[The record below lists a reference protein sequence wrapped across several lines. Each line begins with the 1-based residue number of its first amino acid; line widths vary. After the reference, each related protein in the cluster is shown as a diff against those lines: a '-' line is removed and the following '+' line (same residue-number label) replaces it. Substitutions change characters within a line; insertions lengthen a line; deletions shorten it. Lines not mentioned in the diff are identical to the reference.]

1 MAGHGAIMNAER
13 GVADM
18 EKLFILAYFLLVM
31 LDKVVISDARRLL
44 LDFLIGQRNRKNAKS
59 IHAEQ
64 SFTDRVKMGYILP
77 MLKKYKEAFKKYH
90 TLYLVILYSLIPQ
103 YITIVLFHIFVP
115 SVIWYVF
122 GVFLAIK
129 LLLTIFYTLELGPL
143 KMSVYAQKKK

>member
-1 MAGHGAIMNAER
+1 
-13 GVADM
+13 M
-18 EKLFILAYFLLVM
+18 EKLFILAYFLMIM

-44 LDFLIGQRNRKNAKS
+44 LDFLIGERNRKNAKK

-64 SFTDRVKMGYILP
+64 SFSDRVKMGYILP
-77 MLKKYKEAFKKYH
+77 MLKKYTGEFRKYH
-90 TLYLVILYSLIPQ
+90 ILYLVILYSLIPQ

-129 LLLTIFYTLELGPL
+129 LLITIFYTLELGPQ

>member
-1 MAGHGAIMNAER
+1 
-13 GVADM
+13 M
-18 EKLFILAYFLLVM
+18 EKLFILAYFLMIM

-44 LDFLIGQRNRKNAKS
+44 LDFLIGERNRKNAKK

-64 SFTDRVKMGYILP
+64 SFSDRVKMGYILP
-77 MLKKYKEAFKKYH
+77 MLKKYTRTFRKNH
-90 TLYLVILYSLIPQ
+90 ILYLVILYSLIPQ

-129 LLLTIFYTLELGPL
+129 LLITIFYTLELGPQ

>member
-1 MAGHGAIMNAER
+1 
-13 GVADM
+13 M
-18 EKLFILAYFLLVM
+18 EKLFILAYFLMIM

-44 LDFLIGQRNRKNAKS
+44 LDFLIGERNRKNAKK

-64 SFTDRVKMGYILP
+64 SFSDRVKMGYILP
-77 MLKKYKEAFKKYH
+77 MLKKYTRTFRKYH
-90 TLYLVILYSLIPQ
+90 ILYLVILYSLIPQ
-103 YITIVLFHIFVP
+103 YITIVLFHILVP

-129 LLLTIFYTLELGPL
+129 LLLTIFYTLELGPQ

>member
-1 MAGHGAIMNAER
+1 
-13 GVADM
+13 M
-18 EKLFILAYFLLVM
+18 EKLFVLAYFLMIM
-31 LDKVVISDARRLL
+31 LDIIVISDARRLL
-44 LDFLIGQRNRKNAKS
+44 LDFLIGERNRKNAKR

-64 SFTDRVKMGYILP
+64 SFSDRMKMGYILP
-77 MLKKYKEAFKKYH
+77 MLKKYTGVFRKYH
-90 TLYLVILYSLIPQ
+90 ILYLIILYSLIPQ

-129 LLLTIFYTLELGPL
+129 LLITIFYTLELGPQ

>member
-1 MAGHGAIMNAER
+1 
-13 GVADM
+13 M
-18 EKLFILAYFLLVM
+18 EKLFILVYFLMIM

-44 LDFLIGQRNRKNAKS
+44 LDFLIGERNRKNAKM

-64 SFTDRVKMGYILP
+64 SFSDRVKMGYILP
-77 MLKKYKEAFKKYH
+77 MLKKYTRTFRKYH
-90 TLYLVILYSLIPQ
+90 ILYLVILYSLIPQ

-122 GVFLAIK
+122 GVFLVIK
-129 LLLTIFYTLELGPL
+129 LLITIFYTLELGPQ

>member
-1 MAGHGAIMNAER
+1 
-13 GVADM
+13 M
-18 EKLFILAYFLLVM
+18 EKLFILAYFLMIM

-44 LDFLIGQRNRKNAKS
+44 LDFLIGERNRKNAKK

-64 SFTDRVKMGYILP
+64 SFSDRVKMGYILP
-77 MLKKYKEAFKKYH
+77 MLKKYTRTFRKYH
-90 TLYLVILYSLIPQ
+90 ILYLVILYSLIPQ
-103 YITIVLFHIFVP
+103 YTTIVLFHIFVP

-129 LLLTIFYTLELGPL
+129 LLITIFYTLELGPQ

>member
-1 MAGHGAIMNAER
+1 MQEGCE
-13 GVADM
+13 VDM
-18 EKLFILAYFLLVM
+18 EKLFILAYFLM
-31 LDKVVISDARRLL
+31 IILDKVVISDARRLL
-44 LDFLIGQRNRKNAKS
+44 LDFLVGQRNRKNAKK

-64 SFTDRVKMGYILP
+64 SFSDRMKMGYIQP
-77 MLKKYKEAFKKYH
+77 MLKKYAGTFKKYH
-90 TLYLVILYSLIPQ
+90 ILYLVILYSLVPQ

-129 LLLTIFYTLELGPL
+129 LLITIFYTLELGPQ

>member
-1 MAGHGAIMNAER
+1 
-13 GVADM
+13 M
-18 EKLFILAYFLLVM
+18 EKLFILAYFLMIM
-31 LDKVVISDARRLL
+31 LDKVVISDALRLL
-44 LDFLIGQRNRKNAKS
+44 LDFLIGERNRKNAIK

-64 SFTDRVKMGYILP
+64 SFSDRVKMGYILP
-77 MLKKYKEAFKKYH
+77 MLKKYTGTFRKYH
-90 TLYLVILYSLIPQ
+90 ILYLVILYSLIPQ

-129 LLLTIFYTLELGPL
+129 LLLTIFYTLELGPQ

>member
-1 MAGHGAIMNAER
+1 
-13 GVADM
+13 M
-18 EKLFILAYFLLVM
+18 EKLFILAYFLMIM

-44 LDFLIGQRNRKNAKS
+44 LDFLIGQRKRKNAKK

-64 SFTDRVKMGYILP
+64 SFSDRVKMGYILP
-77 MLKKYKEAFKKYH
+77 MLKKYTRTFRKYH
-90 TLYLVILYSLIPQ
+90 ILYLVILYSLIPQ

-129 LLLTIFYTLELGPL
+129 LLITIFYTLELGPQ

>member
-1 MAGHGAIMNAER
+1 MNAER
-13 GVADM
+13 GVVDM
-18 EKLFILAYFLLVM
+18 EKLFILTYFLLVV

-44 LDFLIGQRNRKNAKS
+44 LDFLIGQRNRKNAKA

-64 SFTDRVKMGYILP
+64 SFADRVKMGYILP

-103 YITIVLFHIFVP
+103 YVTVILFHIFAP
-115 SVIWYVF
+115 GLIWYVF
-122 GVFLAIK
+122 GTFLVVK
-129 LLLTIFYTLELGPL
+129 FLLAAFYTLELGPL

>member
-1 MAGHGAIMNAER
+1 
-13 GVADM
+13 M
-18 EKLFILAYFLLVM
+18 EKLFILAYFLMIM

-44 LDFLIGQRNRKNAKS
+44 LDFLIGERNRKNAKK

-64 SFTDRVKMGYILP
+64 SFSDRVKMGYILP
-77 MLKKYKEAFKKYH
+77 MLKKYTRTFRKYH
-90 TLYLVILYSLIPQ
+90 ILYLGILYSLIPQ

-115 SVIWYVF
+115 SIIWYVF

-129 LLLTIFYTLELGPL
+129 LLITIFYTLELGPQ

>member
-1 MAGHGAIMNAER
+1 
-13 GVADM
+13 M
-18 EKLFILAYFLLVM
+18 EKLFILAYFLMIM

-44 LDFLIGQRNRKNAKS
+44 LDFLIGERNRKNAKK

-64 SFTDRVKMGYILP
+64 NFSDRVKMGYILSI
-77 MLKKYKEAFKKYH
+77 LKKYTRTFRKYH
-90 TLYLVILYSLIPQ
+90 ILYLVILYSLIPQ

-129 LLLTIFYTLELGPL
+129 LLITIFYTLELGPQ

>member
-1 MAGHGAIMNAER
+1 
-13 GVADM
+13 M
-18 EKLFILAYFLLVM
+18 EKLFILAYFLMIM

-44 LDFLIGQRNRKNAKS
+44 LDFLIGERNRKNAKK

-64 SFTDRVKMGYILP
+64 SFSDRVKMGYILP
-77 MLKKYKEAFKKYH
+77 MLKKYTGTFRKYH
-90 TLYLVILYSLIPQ
+90 ILYLVILYSLIPQ

-115 SVIWYVF
+115 SIIWYVF

-129 LLLTIFYTLELGPL
+129 LLLTIFYTLELGPQ

>member
-1 MAGHGAIMNAER
+1 
-13 GVADM
+13 M
-18 EKLFILAYFLLVM
+18 EKLFILVYFLMIM

-44 LDFLIGQRNRKNAKS
+44 LDFLIGERNRKNAKK

-64 SFTDRVKMGYILP
+64 NFSDRVKMGYILSI
-77 MLKKYKEAFKKYH
+77 LKKYTRTFRKYH
-90 TLYLVILYSLIPQ
+90 ILYLVILYSLIPQ

-129 LLLTIFYTLELGPL
+129 LLITIFYTLELGPQ

>member
-1 MAGHGAIMNAER
+1 
-13 GVADM
+13 M
-18 EKLFILAYFLLVM
+18 EKLFILAYFLMIM

-44 LDFLIGQRNRKNAKS
+44 LDFLIGERNRKNAKK

-64 SFTDRVKMGYILP
+64 SFSDRVKMGYILP
-77 MLKKYKEAFKKYH
+77 MLKKHTRTFRKYH
-90 TLYLVILYSLIPQ
+90 ILYLVILYSLIPQ
-103 YITIVLFHIFVP
+103 YITIVLFHILVP

-129 LLLTIFYTLELGPL
+129 LLLTIFYTLELGPQ